1 MSKSSERGIHMK
13 PGTKRI
19 LKKFMN
25 INTTRMRATVDVI
38 AKNSG
43 HSKPYI
49 YCSMAW
55 NFIKYRMGY
64 TDYFRGN
71 FIEITEAEKKTHVT
85 AKSFYNVI
93 HYFNDQ
99 RYVGI
104 FTNKLVFNKLFDSYL
119 RRQWLNV
126 QTATLQELQA
136 FLERHPV
143 VFAKDPYGECGRG
156 ISRIVTAEITDV
168 EAFRQQLIE
177 NGQLLLEEAII
188 QCKELNEINP
198 NVVNSFRVVT
208 LIKDGQAYI
217 LNNSLRMNQGCNDVI
232 GCSNDVYCS
241 FSIDGRVDGNVVDDY
256 GNIYDAH
263 PLTGKKFAELQIPG
277 MAEAFEMC
285 KKAALEVPQMR
296 YVGWD
301 IAFSYKGPVMVEGNE
316 YPGYGIFQYYLL
328 KGSRTGHLE
337 EIRQVVGDEI
347 KNIKPA

>member
-1 MSKSSERGIHMK
+1 MK

-19 LKKFMN
+19 LKKFLK
-25 INTTRMRATVDVI
+25 INTKRMQATVDVI

-71 FIEITEAEKKTHVT
+71 FIEITEAEKRTYVT

-119 RRQWLNV
+119 RRQWLNL
-126 QTATLQELQA
+126 QSATQQELKD
-136 FLERHPV
+136 FLVKHPV
-143 VFAKDPYGECGRG
+143 VFAKDPYGECGKG
-156 ISRIVTAEITDV
+156 ITKVVTAQITDP
-168 EAFRQQLIE
+168 EEFRRQMIE

-208 LIKDGQAYI
+208 LVKDGQAYI
-217 LNNSLRMNQGCNDVI
+217 LNNALRMNQGCNDVI
-232 GCSNDVYCS
+232 GCSNDVYCT
-241 FSIDGRVDGNVVDDY
+241 FGEDGRVNSNVVDDF

-263 PLTGKKFAELQIPG
+263 PLTGKRFAELQIPG

-301 IAFSYKGPVMVEGNE
+301 IAFSDKGPVMVEGNE

-328 KGSRTGHLE
+328 NGSRTGHLE
-337 EIRQVVGDEI
+337 EIRQVVGDEVDR
-347 KNIKPA
+347 IKPA